1 MKALRVLALTNNN
14 LEGLPFS
21 IGFLDMLDVLKL
33 ASNPW
38 NDGIEGV
45 LNGSSWSQSPG
56 FRSVAENAAQVLTKR
71 IKKHLR
77 DEATALESGG
87 DSRCVL

>member
-1 MKALRVLALTNNN
+1 MNNR

-21 IGFLDMLDVLKL
+21 IGFLDKLDVLKL

-45 LNGSSWSQSPG
+45 LNGSNGSQSPG
-56 FRSVAENAAQVLTKR
+56 INLVAEKDTQALTKKV
-71 IKKHLR
+71 KKYLK
-77 DEATALESGG
+77 DEAAALESGG